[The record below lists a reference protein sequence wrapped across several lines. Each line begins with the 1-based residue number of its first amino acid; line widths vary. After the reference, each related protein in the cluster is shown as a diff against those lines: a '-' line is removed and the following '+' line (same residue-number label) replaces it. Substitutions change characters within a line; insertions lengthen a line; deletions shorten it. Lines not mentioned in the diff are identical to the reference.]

1 MKNFTDEKLI
11 QAYLMGDEKALE
23 ELIRRYLPLIYN
35 FSRRYSGD
43 ADNASDIAQEVFV
56 KVWKNLK
63 KPALSLSKGFDPK
76 KGNFKSW
83 VFTIAKNAA
92 LDWLKKK
99 NAVPFSLL
107 KESKEDENFEETI
120 ADLNQLP
127 VIERIYQES
136 LSHEMAFVIDKL
148 QPKYGLIIS
157 LYHDSNLNFREISGI
172 LNESINTVKSRY
184 RRGLA
189 VLRKILSKK

>member
-1 MKNFTDEKLI
+1 MKKISDEQLVNN
-11 QAYLMGDEKALE
+11 YLNGGGKSLE
-23 ELIRRYLPLIYN
+23 ELVRRYLPLIYN
-35 FSRRYSGD
+35 FSRRYSGNS
-43 ADNASDIAQEVFV
+43 DNASDIAQDVFI

-63 KPALSLSKGFDPK
+63 HFDSNK
-76 KGNFKSW
+76 NFKSW
-83 VFTIAKNAA
+83 IFAIAKNTA

-107 KESKEDENFEETI
+107 KENEEDENFEETI

-127 VIERIYQES
+127 AIDRIYKES
-136 LSHEMAFVIDKL
+136 LSRELVLTTAKL
-148 QPKYGLIIS
+148 PPKYGFVINM
-157 LYHDSNLNFREISGI
+157 HHNKNLNFRQISNL

-189 VLRKILSKK
+189 ALRKILPKE